1 MFTVSRIYMRHMARV
16 LTSTL
21 FARQAQGASFMTY
34 YLVITFLGM
43 GISNVYLVLIGF
55 GIVSRNLKP
64 PWPRPVLIAI
74 DVAYN

>member
-1 MFTVSRIYMRHMARV
+1 MRHMAHV
-16 LTSTL
+16 LTSAL

-55 GIVSRNLKP
+55 GIVSRTLQ
-64 PWPRPVLIAI
+64 
-74 DVAYN
+74 